1 MDIRWV
7 KIDSWHAIRGDSMG
21 HHLTMCG
28 RVVNE
33 LGETSE
39 TLPAEKSCENC
50 LRIVARAM
58 DIEPAG
64 PVPEGEPV

>member
-1 MDIRWV
+1 MDIKWV
-7 KIDSWHAIRGDSMG
+7 LIPGGSWHAIRGDSMG

-39 TLPAEKSCENC
+39 TLPDEKSCENC
-50 LRIVARAM
+50 LRIVARADDM
-58 DIEPAG
+58 R
-64 PVPEGEPV
+64 EGATVTEA